1 MTNDERMTK
10 SEPRGRSSAGFSV
23 LRHWGFLRPSSFVL
37 RHFLRIW
44 SLVFLWSLEFGV
56 WSLASS
62 PTPVRADDQLTLRWT
77 NNLLTLSSPH
87 LPGGKL
93 DVWYLEAFCRKGST
107 GRDWG
112 KTVLP

>member
-56 WSLASS
+56 CSFCCAPASALA
-62 PTPVRADDQLTLRWT
+62 ADALALRWT

-93 DVWYLEAFCRKGST
+93 DIWYLEAF
-107 GRDWG
+107 
-112 KTVLP
+112 